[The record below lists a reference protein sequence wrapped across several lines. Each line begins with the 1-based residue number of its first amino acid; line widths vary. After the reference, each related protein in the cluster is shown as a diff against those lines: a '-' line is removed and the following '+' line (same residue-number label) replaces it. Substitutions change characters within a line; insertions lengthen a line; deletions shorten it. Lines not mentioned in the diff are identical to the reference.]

1 MFQHRDKNLQTGTQ
15 RKGDLQFRLTL
26 VFALMVLACSAIVAT
41 GLGSVPI
48 SFDEMLATLS
58 VPSAEWS
65 MNQIIF
71 AEVRLPRVLTAVCV
85 GAGLALSG
93 LVLQITL
100 RNDLAEPY
108 LLGISSG
115 ASVGAV
121 AVLIFGLG
129 MALPVAAFA
138 TGLLALFVTLLISG
152 FRGNVTVYRVVLAG
166 VAVSALFS
174 AITSLMI
181 FWAPQTDS
189 YRQVLHWIIGS
200 LSSASWE
207 SVIISAATLFIF
219 GGGLVALTRLLALF
233 QLSDMEI
240 FGLGVNTQ
248 LARGL
253 LMSLAALLAA
263 GMVSVSGA
271 IGFVGLMVPHVAR
284 TFARSSVRR
293 QAVLSVVFGAILL
306 VWADTVARLIIL
318 PEELPVGIATSIL
331 GAIALCIIMA
341 KKSQR
346 GVA

>member
-1 MFQHRDKNLQTGTQ
+1 MFQHRDTSVSTPTTRSRL
-15 RKGDLQFRLTL
+15 RFRVTL
-26 VFALMVLACSAIVAT
+26 VLALVVLAVSCVLAT
-41 GLGSVPI
+41 GLGAVPI
-48 SFDEMLATLS
+48 GLDEMWTTLT
-58 VPSAEWS
+58 VPSADWT
-65 MNQIIF
+65 MNQVIF
-71 AEVRLPRVLTAVCV
+71 AEVRVPRVLTGIAV

-121 AVLIFGLG
+121 AVLIFGLAL
-129 MALPVAAFA
+129 ALPVAAFI
-138 TGLLALFVTLLISG
+138 TGLSALFITLLISG
-152 FRGNVTVYRVVLAG
+152 FSGRATVYRVVLAG

-181 FWAPQTDS
+181 FSAPQTDS

-200 LSSASWE
+200 LSSASWDS
-207 SVIISAATLFIF
+207 SVISGATLLVF
-219 GGGLVALTRLLALF
+219 GGVLIGLTRLLELF
-233 QLSDMEI
+233 QLDDAEI
-240 FGLGVNTQ
+240 TGLGINTPV
-248 LARGL
+248 ARGI

-284 TFARSSVRR
+284 TFARSSVRH
-293 QAVLSVVFGAILL
+293 QAILSVVFGAILL
-306 VWADTVARLIIL
+306 VLADTAARLVIL

-331 GAIALCIIMA
+331 GAIALCIIMGRKA
-341 KKSQR
+341 QR
-346 GVA
+346 KGV

>member
-1 MFQHRDKNLQTGTQ
+1 MFKSRDTSVSVPKTRGRL
-15 RKGDLQFRLTL
+15 RFRITL
-26 VFALMVLACSAIVAT
+26 SIALLALAVSCVLAT
-41 GLGSVPI
+41 GLGAVPI
-48 SFDEMLATLS
+48 GLDEMWGTLT
-58 VPSAEWS
+58 VPSADWT
-65 MNQIIF
+65 MNQVIF
-71 AEVRLPRVLTAVCV
+71 AEVRVPRVLTGIAV

-121 AVLIFGLG
+121 AVLIFGLAL
-129 MALPVAAFA
+129 ALPVAAFI
-138 TGLLALFVTLLISG
+138 TGLLALFITLLISG
-152 FRGNVTVYRVVLAG
+152 FSGRVTVYRVILAG

-174 AITSLMI
+174 AVTSLMI
-181 FWAPQTDS
+181 FSAPQTDS

-207 SVIISAATLFIF
+207 SSAISGATLLVF
-219 GGGLVALTRLLALF
+219 GGVLIGLTRLLEIF
-233 QLSDMEI
+233 QLDDAEI
-240 FGLGVNTQ
+240 TGLGINTP
-248 LARGL
+248 LARGI

-284 TFARSSVRR
+284 TFARSSVSH
-293 QAVLSVVFGAILL
+293 QAILSVVFGAILL
-306 VWADTVARLIIL
+306 VLADTVARLVIL

-331 GAIALCIIMA
+331 GAIALCIIMGR
-341 KKSQR
+341 KTRRK
-346 GVA
+346 GV

>member
-1 MFQHRDKNLQTGTQ
+1 MFQYRSKTERTRRQKRRVG
-15 RKGDLQFRLTL
+15 FPVAFACAL
-26 VFALMVLACSAIVAT
+26 VFLVGSVLIAT
-41 GLGSVPI
+41 GLGSV
-48 SFDEMLATLS
+48 SVGLDEIFETLR
-58 VPSAEWS
+58 VAPADWS
-65 MNQIIF
+65 MPQIIF
-71 AEVRLPRVLTAVCV
+71 AEVRLPRVLTSVCV

-129 MALPVAAFA
+129 VVLPVAAFV
-138 TGLLALFVTLLISG
+138 TGLAALFLTLLISG
-152 FRGNVTVYRVVLAG
+152 FRGRATAYRVVLAG

-174 AITSLMI
+174 ALTSLMI

-200 LSSASWE
+200 LASASWDT
-207 SVIISAATLFIF
+207 VWISGATFVVF
-219 GGGLVALTRLLALF
+219 GGVLILLTRLLELF
-233 QLSDMEI
+233 QLDDAEI
-240 FGLGVNTQ
+240 AGLGVNTP
-248 LARGL
+248 LARGV

-284 TFARSSVRR
+284 TFARSSVQR
-293 QAVLSVVFGAILL
+293 QALLSAVLGAILL
-306 VWADTVARLIIL
+306 VWADTAARLVIL
-318 PEELPVGIATSIL
+318 PEELPVGIATSVL
-331 GAIALCIIMA
+331 GAIALCVIMSR
-341 KKSQR
+341 KKPQV
-346 GVA
+346 GV

>member
-1 MFQHRDKNLQTGTQ
+1 MFQHRSKKPRT
-15 RKGDLQFRLTL
+15 RKRSTRNINFRLTFIVSL
-26 VFALMVLACSAIVAT
+26 VVLAIVAVASSA
-41 GLGSVPI
+41 LGSVAI
-48 SFDEMLATLS
+48 GLDEMLATVTS
-58 VPSAEWS
+58 PASEWS

-71 AEVRLPRVLTAVCV
+71 VEVRVPRVLTGLAV

-121 AVLIFGLG
+121 AVLIFGLAL
-129 MALPVAAFA
+129 ALPVAAFL
-138 TGLLALFVTLLISG
+138 TGLLALFITLLISG
-152 FRGNVTVYRVVLAG
+152 FRGQVTVYRVVLAG

-181 FWAPQTDS
+181 FSAPQTDS

-200 LSSASWE
+200 LSSSGWS
-207 SVIISAATLFIF
+207 SVSIAALTLVVF
-219 GGGLVALTRLLALF
+219 GGALVALTRLLELF
-233 QLSDMEI
+233 QLDDAEI
-240 FGLGVNTQ
+240 SGLGVNTQ
-248 LARGL
+248 LSRGV

-271 IGFVGLMVPHVAR
+271 IGFVGLMVPHIAR

-293 QAVLSVVFGAILL
+293 QALLSVVFGGILL
-306 VWADTVARLIIL
+306 VSADTIARLIIL

-331 GAIALCIIMA
+331 GAIALCIIMVR
-341 KKSQR
+341 KSRR
-346 GVA
+346 GVV

>member
-1 MFQHRDKNLQTGTQ
+1 MFQHRDKRLQTRTSSQ
-15 RKGDLQFRLTL
+15 SDTRFRLIFIAS
-26 VFALMVLACSAIVAT
+26 VVVLAVAASASAA
-41 GLGSVPI
+41 LGSVAI
-48 SFDEMLATLS
+48 GLDEMLATLTLPAS
-58 VPSAEWS
+58 EWS

-71 AEVRLPRVLTAVCV
+71 VEVRLPRVLTGLAV

-121 AVLIFGLG
+121 AVLIFGLAL
-129 MALPVAAFA
+129 ALPVAAFL
-138 TGLLALFVTLLISG
+138 TGLLALFMTLLISG
-152 FRGNVTVYRVVLAG
+152 FRGQVTVYRVVLAG

-181 FWAPQTDS
+181 FSAPQTDS

-200 LSSASWE
+200 LSSAGWH
-207 SVIISAATLFIF
+207 SVSISTLTLVVF
-219 GGGLVALTRLLALF
+219 GGALIALTRLLELF
-233 QLSDMEI
+233 QLDDAEI
-240 FGLGVNTQ
+240 TGLGINTQ
-248 LARGL
+248 LSRGL

-271 IGFVGLMVPHVAR
+271 IGFVGLMVPHIAR
-284 TFARSSVRR
+284 TFARSSVHR
-293 QAVLSVVFGAILL
+293 QALLSVVFGGILL
-306 VWADTVARLIIL
+306 VSADIIARLIIL

-331 GAIALCIIMA
+331 GAIALCLIMVR
-341 KKSQR
+341 KSRQ
-346 GVA
+346 GVV

>member
-1 MFQHRDKNLQTGTQ
+1 MFQHRNTSAGTSST
-15 RKGDLQFRLTL
+15 RSRLRFHVT
-26 VFALMVLACSAIVAT
+26 FVLALVVLAVSCVLAT
-41 GLGSVPI
+41 GLGAAPI
-48 SFDEMLATLS
+48 GLDEMWATLT
-58 VPSAEWS
+58 VPSVDWS
-65 MNQIIF
+65 MNQVIF
-71 AEVRLPRVLTAVCV
+71 AEVRVPRVLTGLAV

-129 MALPVAAFA
+129 LALPVAAFF
-138 TGLLALFVTLLISG
+138 TGLLALFITLLISG
-152 FRGNVTVYRVVLAG
+152 FNGRVTVYRVVLAG

-174 AITSLMI
+174 AVTSLLI
-181 FWAPQTDS
+181 FSAPQTDS

-207 SVIISAATLFIF
+207 TSAISGATLLVF
-219 GGGLVALTRLLALF
+219 GGVLIGLTRLLELF
-233 QLSDMEI
+233 QLDDAEI
-240 FGLGVNTQ
+240 TGLGINTPIS
-248 LARGL
+248 RGI

-284 TFARSSVRR
+284 TFARSSVRQ
-293 QAVLSVVFGAILL
+293 QAILSMVFGAILL
-306 VWADTVARLIIL
+306 VLADTAARLVIL

-331 GAIALCIIMA
+331 GAIALCIIMGRKA
-341 KKSQR
+341 HRR
-346 GVA
+346 GV

>member
-1 MFQHRDKNLQTGTQ
+1 MFQKRDTTIRVRRERTSSLG
-15 RKGDLQFRLTL
+15 FRIALL
-26 VFALMVLACSAIVAT
+26 VGLVALVIAAITSAAV
-41 GLGSVPI
+41 GSVSI
-48 SFDEMLATLS
+48 GFDDMLGTLTT
-58 VPSAEWS
+58 PSSQWS
-65 MNQIIF
+65 MHQIIF
-71 AEVRLPRVLTAVCV
+71 AEVRVPRVLTGLCV

-121 AVLIFGLG
+121 AVLIFGLAV
-129 MALPVAAFA
+129 ALPVAAFF

-152 FRGNVTVYRVVLAG
+152 FRGQVTVYRVVLAG

-181 FWAPQTDS
+181 FSAPQTDS

-207 SVIISAATLFIF
+207 SVTISALTLLVF
-219 GGGLVALTRLLALF
+219 GGILLGLTRLLELF
-233 QLSDMEI
+233 QLDDVEI
-240 FGLGVNTQ
+240 TGLGVNTQ
-248 LARGL
+248 LARAI

-284 TFARSSVRR
+284 TFAKSSVRQ
-293 QAVLSVVFGAILL
+293 QAILSVIFGAILL
-306 VWADTVARLIIL
+306 ITADTVARFVIL

-331 GAIALCIIMA
+331 GAIALCIIMIR
-341 KKSQR
+341 KSQR
-346 GVA
+346 GIV